1 VERYCRITGPV
12 KRPRGGVNRPVKTQL
27 QILVR
32 GECST
37 AVPSVALPCS
47 TEQKLLSSKTDEPKI
62 DRVNF

>member
-1 VERYCRITGPV
+1 
-12 KRPRGGVNRPVKTQL
+12 VNRPVKTQL

-32 GECST
+32 GECGT

-47 TEQKLLSSKTDEPKI
+47 TEQKLQSSKSDGPKV